1 LSSTVTF
8 MNVPTKR
15 SPSGVEGRIFAYEL
29 TPDRLRL
36 LLFRRLPIAG
46 IRIEEIHYLR
56 QATLSE
62 YFSRCL
68 SVFDCHFWP
77 TFVSREP
84 GTPLQLFL
92 IRTHS
97 GRRIY
102 LRMRSSFHYQLRS
115 ALGRN
120 PPRQWHRHW

>member
-1 LSSTVTF
+1 MDIL
-8 MNVPTKR
+8 TKR
-15 SPSGVEGRIFAYEL
+15 SSSGMEGRIFAYEL

-36 LLFRRLPIAG
+36 LLFRRLPIAW

-68 SVFDCHFWP
+68 SVFDCHLWP

-84 GTPLQLFL
+84 GVPLQLFL

-102 LRMRSSFHYQLRS
+102 LRMRSSFHYRLRS
-115 ALGRN
+115 ELGQT
-120 PPRQWHRHW
+120 PSRQCHRHW

>member
-1 LSSTVTF
+1 MAGRS
-8 MNVPTKR
+8 KR
-15 SPSGVEGRIFAYEL
+15 ENACEKEGRIFAYQL
-29 TPDRLRL
+29 TRDHLRL
-36 LLFRRLPIAG
+36 LLFRCLPIAA
-46 IRIEEIHYLR
+46 IRIDQIHYVR

-77 TFVSREP
+77 TLISREP

-102 LRMRSSFHYQLRS
+102 LRMRSSFHYRLRS
-115 ALGRN
+115 ALGRHV
-120 PPRQWHRHW
+120 PRESHRHW